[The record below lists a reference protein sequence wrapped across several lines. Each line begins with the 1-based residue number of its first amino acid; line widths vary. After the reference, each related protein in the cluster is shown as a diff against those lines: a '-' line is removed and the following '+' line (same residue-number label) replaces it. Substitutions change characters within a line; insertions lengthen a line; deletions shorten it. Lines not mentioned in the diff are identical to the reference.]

1 MMICNL
7 KFPSSCT
14 IYFVLI
20 YRPPSSSITE
30 FLVDLTSIFES
41 ISSDNTIIL
50 GDFNIQYNRSY
61 PAASS
66 LKSLINEFSLTQHIL
81 FPTNTNGNCIDL
93 VISPSSS
100 DIVSSPSQS
109 FLISD
114 HFVVTFELIL
124 PPSTSPRPERS
135 FRKISAIN
143 IPSFVNSI
151 FSRLYNPQ
159 SLLVF
164 DSLYDNFNAA
174 ISNSL
179 EIFAPVIKSINRSFS
194 KSPWFNNE
202 LVNLRRTLRKLQ
214 NRYQVSNLES
224 DLKSFKVC
232 RSLYRTKLITLKSS
246 YFTDKLNNFG
256 MSSKQAF
263 QLSFKLIGRDQN
275 RRLPDHSDS
284 YLCTAFSNFFQ
295 RKISNVIDS
304 LPRFDVALF
313 DVTFITSSNHWSCF
327 TLPSQAFVLSLV
339 TSLKSHSPLD
349 PVPLVLL
356 RSISPYIIG
365 LITNIINVSLI
376 TSTVPQSM
384 KHSYITPLLK
394 KPTLDHSNLTNYRPI
409 SQLSSISKTLERVVS
424 TQLIHYITT
433 NNIADCFQ
441 SAYLPHRST
450 ETALNLIFSD
460 ILLSLDTKCPCYL
473 ILLDLSCAFDSLN
486 LTILSYRLREIG
498 INGQVLNWFMSF
510 VSNRTSSVKINS
522 SLSQPFTNSYGVPQ
536 GSVLG
541 PILFIIYIL
550 PIRSIFLK
558 YPHLHYHLYADDLQI
573 YTSFPPSCN
582 TESIQLTIYELITW
596 FSTNSLSL
604 NMAKTNTI
612 ILSRSSSPLTISF
625 FTLPSYFRISDY
637 TRYYL

>member
-1 MMICNL
+1 M
-7 KFPSSCT
+7 
-14 IYFVLI
+14 
-20 YRPPSSSITE
+20 
-30 FLVDLTSIFES
+30 LV
-41 ISSDNTIIL
+41 
-50 GDFNIQYNRSY
+50 
-61 PAASS
+61 
-66 LKSLINEFSLTQHIL
+66 
-81 FPTNTNGNCIDL
+81 
-93 VISPSSS
+93 V
-100 DIVSSPSQS
+100 
-109 FLISD
+109 
-114 HFVVTFELIL
+114 
-124 PPSTSPRPERS
+124 
-135 FRKISAIN
+135 
-143 IPSFVNSI
+143 
-151 FSRLYNPQ
+151 
-159 SLLVF
+159 

-433 NNIADCFQ
+433 NNIADCFK

-450 ETALNLIFSD
+450 ETPSTLFSVTLFY
-460 ILLSLDTKCPCYL
+460 LLTPN
-473 ILLDLSCAFDSLN
+473 AH
-486 LTILSYRLREIG
+486 
-498 INGQVLNWFMSF
+498 V
-510 VSNRTSSVKINS
+510 
-522 SLSQPFTNSYGVPQ
+522 
-536 GSVLG
+536 
-541 PILFIIYIL
+541 ILFY
-550 PIRSIFLK
+550 
-558 YPHLHYHLYADDLQI
+558 
-573 YTSFPPSCN
+573 
-582 TESIQLTIYELITW
+582 
-596 FSTNSLSL
+596 
-604 NMAKTNTI
+604 
-612 ILSRSSSPLTISF
+612 
-625 FTLPSYFRISDY
+625 
-637 TRYYL
+637 